1 MTASTAGRAPV
12 HVGLRLE
19 VEHRPVR
26 VRRLG
31 QVAAGGVQ
39 DALRLTRGARGV
51 EDEQRVLGA
60 ERLRGVLA
68 ALPVDHVVPPHV
80 AALGPGDVLAGAAD
94 DEDVLHVVH
103 PGDGLVHGRLQ
114 GGRLAAP
121 VAAVGGDDDPRVRV
135 LDAGGERVGRET
147 AEDDRV
153 RGADAGAGQHRDG
166 GLRDHRHVDGDPV
179 ALAHPELQQSVG
191 RLGHLVLELG
201 VGDGAAVARLALEVD
216 RDPVAE
222 PGLHVPVDA
231 VVGDVELAVL
241 EPLGERRVRPVE
253 GLGGLLGPGQPAG
266 LLGPEAEP
274 VSLGLFIRL
283 RGDVGVRGQVG
294 GGCEASLLLQ
304 EVGQAFIAHGIC
316 LSQGVRCV
324 PGHSSSDPGVR

>member
-1 MTASTAGRAPV
+1 MPPVSVCPPGVDDRGAVRADVLAVPDPRLGVDRLADGAEHAQRRQVELGGDVVAPLHERADRGGRRVEDRHAVLLHDLPEAALMGRVRRALVHDLRGAVGERPVDDVRVPGDPADVGRAPV

-68 ALPVDHVVPPHV
+68 ALRVDHVVPPHV

-166 GLRDHRHVDGDPV
+166 GLRDHRHVPRRR
-179 ALAHPELQQSVG
+179 PG
-191 RLGHLVLELG
+191 RPC
-201 VGDGAAVARLALEVD
+201 APRA
-216 RDPVAE
+216 PAE
-222 PGLHVPVDA
+222 RWPPWT
-231 VVGDVELAVL
+231 
-241 EPLGERRVRPVE
+241 PRP
-253 GLGGLLGPGQPAG
+253 
-266 LLGPEAEP
+266 
-274 VSLGLFIRL
+274 
-283 RGDVGVRGQVG
+283 
-294 GGCEASLLLQ
+294 
-304 EVGQAFIAHGIC
+304 
-316 LSQGVRCV
+316 
-324 PGHSSSDPGVR
+324 